1 MKIAATNTRS
11 FSRFLLMSQLQAKEI
26 GARIALARNEHG
38 MTQEELT
45 ELASFSKRALQ
56 NWEAGASV
64 PYRHMQEISGL
75 LNRPTEWFL
84 HGERQT
90 DADSET
96 PVELRLAELAAA
108 VEAMSRQ
115 LEDGSRLVAHRLEQ
129 LERRLQETSASAT
142 PRGAGRRATGTRK

>member
-1 MKIAATNTRS
+1 MESAATRTRN
-11 FSRFLLMSQLQAKEI
+11 FSRFLLMAQLQAKEI
-26 GARIALARNEHG
+26 GARIALARNEAG
-38 MTQEELT
+38 LTQEEVT
-45 ELASFSKRALQ
+45 DLATFSKRSLQ
-56 NWEAGASV
+56 DYERGNTI
-64 PYRHMQEISGL
+64 PYRHMQEISRL
-75 LNRPTEWFL
+75 LDRPVEWFL
-84 HGERQT
+84 HGERPA
-90 DADSET
+90 DASET